1 MEIKKLA
8 KMLGIV
14 GIGSAVIITDVLIAA
29 EIGSSID
36 ADFDQAHDQ
45 KKISEKMF
53 HYLKIYL
60 KSAIGLKIILLLDE
74 LLQPKED

>member
-14 GIGSAVIITDVLIAA
+14 GIGSAVIITDVLIG
-29 EIGSSID
+29 ISID
-36 ADFDQAHDQ
+36 KDFDQAHDQ

-60 KSAIGLKIILLLDE
+60 KAALGLKIILLLDE

>member
-1 MEIKKLA
+1 MKIKKLA
-8 KMLGIV
+8 KMLGLRT
-14 GIGSAVIITDVLIAA
+14 AVITTGVLIAA

-45 KKISEKMF
+45 NKMSKKMF
-53 HYLKIYL
+53 QYFKIYL
-60 KSAIGLKIILLLDE
+60 KALFGLNIILLLDE

>member
-1 MEIKKLA
+1 MKIKKLA
-8 KMLGIV
+8 KMLGLRT
-14 GIGSAVIITDVLIAA
+14 AVITTGVLIAT

-45 KKISEKMF
+45 NKMSKKMF
-53 HYLKIYL
+53 QYFKIYL
-60 KSAIGLKIILLLDE
+60 KALFGLNIILLLDE

>member
-1 MEIKKLA
+1 MEEIKKLA

-45 KKISEKMF
+45 NKMSKKMF
-53 HYLKIYL
+53 QYFKIYL
-60 KSAIGLKIILLLDE
+60 KALFGLNIILLLDE
-74 LLQPKED
+74 LLQPK